1 MEDHLFKGEPMIG
14 KLCRSAVLAAVF
26 GAVIVGSASAA
37 TVRGVVV
44 HQNHRAHSF
53 VVSTK
58 GGRLASIHARHS
70 PRVGRSVRVTAAL
83 MHNGTWREKTVHVGR
98 SSRHA
103 TLRGVV
109 TFVSRRHGEFTLS
122 SGGASLL
129 VHRRHSDSMPSIGE
143 EITVQSGIDDQG
155 DLNEETMHDDGD
167 RTSGIELEGVVL
179 SITGNTLRVSA
190 DDDNESGQSVVVDVP
205 TTFNMMAFT
214 VGQEVKLLVTPQADG
229 TFLLQGSAEDDN
241 SQAANNP
248 EDSQGEGGGGPGDSQ
263 DGGGSTG
270 SHDGGSTGSND
281 GGSGDSNGG
290 SSGSGS

>member
-1 MEDHLFKGEPMIG
+1 MIG

-58 GGRLASIHARHS
+58 GGRLASVHARHS
-70 PRVGRSVRVTAAL
+70 PRVGRSVRLTAAL
-83 MHNGTWREKTVHVGR
+83 MHNGTWREKTLHVGR

-109 TFVSRRHGEFTLS
+109 TFVNRRHGEFTLS
-122 SGGASLL
+122 AGGASLL
-129 VHRRHSDSMPSIGE
+129 VHKQRSDAMPSVGDDV
-143 EITVQSGIDDQG
+143 TVQSGIDDQG
-155 DLNEETMHDDGD
+155 DLNEQTIHDNGD
-167 RTSGIELEGVVL
+167 QTSGIELEGVIL
-179 SITGNTLRVSA
+179 SITGNTLQVSA

-205 TTFNMMAFT
+205 ATFDMTAFT
-214 VGQEVKLLVTPQADG
+214 VGQEVKLLVTQQADG

-248 EDSQGEGGGGPGDSQ
+248 GDSQGDGGGGPGDSQ
-263 DGGGSTG
+263 DGGGST
-270 SHDGGSTGSND
+270 SSNDGGSTGSND
-281 GGSGDSNGG
+281 GGSGG